1 MVLATIIYKLLGNS
15 KKCIE
20 TLQWLM
26 GIEGIIGVDTASALR
41 MASPS
46 SSTQTST
53 VYDRLREDLLSGRL
67 APGRKLQMRFLTEMY
82 QTGQTPLREA
92 LNRLTADGLVECR
105 EQRGFYV
112 ADISRSELAELT
124 KTRCWLE
131 SLALRESMAAATP
144 QWEELLLLAEHRL
157 SRTPRSLNTEH
168 FEDNPE
174 WERLHRVFHRTL
186 IGNCGSQSLIG
197 FCGQLADQ
205 LYRYRRLSI
214 RKAFPSRHVTDEHQ
228 AIMTAVLSGGAD
240 DAVALLTAHYNQTA
254 EVILQDEQ
262 IFPELRDEGNLA

>member
-1 MVLATIIYKLLGNS
+1 MIPGFKS
-15 KKCIE
+15 
-20 TLQWLM
+20 
-26 GIEGIIGVDTASALR
+26 VDTTSLEL
-41 MASPS
+41 ASPPP

-67 APGRKLQMRFLTEMY
+67 EPSRKLQMRFLTELY

-124 KTRCWLE
+124 KTRCWVE
-131 SLALRESMAAATP
+131 SLALRESMAASTP
-144 QWEELLLLAEHRL
+144 QWEEQLLLAQHRL
-157 SRTPRSLNTEH
+157 GRTPRSLNAEH

-174 WERLHRVFHRTL
+174 WERLHRVYHRTL
-186 IGNCGSQSLIG
+186 IGNCGSQSLIA

-228 AIMTAVLSGGAD
+228 AIMAAVLSGDAD
-240 DAVALLTAHYNQTA
+240 HAVDLLTAHYRQTA
-254 EVILQDEQ
+254 EVILQDKQ
-262 IFPELRDEGNLA
+262 IFSELHEGEDAAS

>member
-1 MVLATIIYKLLGNS
+1 MNT
-15 KKCIE
+15 
-20 TLQWLM
+20 T
-26 GIEGIIGVDTASALR
+26 SALR
-41 MASPS
+41 LASPTS
-46 SSTQTST
+46 SSTQAST

-67 APGRKLQMRFLTEMY
+67 EPGRKLQMRFLTEMY

-124 KTRCWLE
+124 KTRCWVE
-131 SLALRESMAAATP
+131 SLALRESMVASTP
-144 QWEELLLLAEHRL
+144 QWEEMLLLAQHRL
-157 SRTPRSLNTEH
+157 GRTPRSLNAEH

-174 WERLHRVFHRTL
+174 WEKLHRIYHRTL
-186 IGNCGSQSLIG
+186 IGNCGSQSLIA

-214 RKAFPSRHVTDEHQ
+214 RKAFPSRHVTDEHR
-228 AIMTAVLSGGAD
+228 AIMNAVLSGDAD
-240 DAVALLTAHYNQTA
+240 AAVTLLTAHYNQTA
-254 EVILQDEQ
+254 EVILQDQ
-262 IFPELRDEGNLA
+262 RIFPELNNNSEFV

>member
-1 MVLATIIYKLLGNS
+1 MGVNTSSVLRL
-15 KKCIE
+15 
-20 TLQWLM
+20 
-26 GIEGIIGVDTASALR
+26 
-41 MASPS
+41 ASPTS
-46 SSTQTST
+46 SSTQAST

-67 APGRKLQMRFLTEMY
+67 EPGRKLQMRFLTEMY

-124 KTRCWLE
+124 KTRCWVE
-131 SLALRESMAAATP
+131 SLALRESMAASTP
-144 QWEELLLLAEHRL
+144 QWEEQLLLAQHRL
-157 SRTPRSLNTEH
+157 GRTPRSLNAEH

-174 WERLHRVFHRTL
+174 WEKLHRVYHRTL
-186 IGNCGSQSLIG
+186 IGNCGSQPLIA

-214 RKAFPSRHVTDEHQ
+214 RKAFPSRHVADEHQ
-228 AIMTAVLSGGAD
+228 AIMSAVLSGDAD
-240 DAVALLTAHYNQTA
+240 AAVILLTAHYNQTA
-254 EVILQDEQ
+254 EVILQDQ
-262 IFPELRDEGNLA
+262 RIFPELNINSEFA

>member
-1 MVLATIIYKLLGNS
+1 MSVDAASVVRLAT
-15 KKCIE
+15 
-20 TLQWLM
+20 
-26 GIEGIIGVDTASALR
+26 
-41 MASPS
+41 PS
-46 SSTQTST
+46 SPSTQTST

-67 APGRKLQMRFLTEMY
+67 EPGRKLQMRFLTELY

-92 LNRLTADGLVECR
+92 LNRLTADGLVESR
-105 EQRGFYV
+105 DQRGFYV

-124 KTRCWLE
+124 KTRCWVE

-144 QWEELLLLAEHRL
+144 QWEEQLLLAQHRL
-157 SRTPRSLNTEH
+157 GRTPRSLNAEQ

-174 WERLHRVFHRTL
+174 WERLHRVYHRTL
-186 IGNCGSQSLIG
+186 IGNCASQPLIA

-228 AIMTAVLSGGAD
+228 AIMDAVLSGNAD
-240 DAVALLTAHYNQTA
+240 HAVDLLTAHYRQTA
-254 EVILQDEQ
+254 EVILQDKQ
-262 IFPELRDEGNLA
+262 IFSELQGGNDAVS